1 MMRTA
6 AAESDR
12 TGAAGRVGGGAE
24 RRGSLLPDDILNL
37 VLRLY
42 ADEKRPASEV
52 LRYI

>member
-12 TGAAGRVGGGAE
+12 TGAAGRVGGRAE
-24 RRGSLLPDDILNL
+24 RRGSLLPDDILNR

-42 ADEKRPASEV
+42 ADERLPASEV
-52 LRYI
+52 LRYV